1 MATPVFNLILDQYS
15 DFSATITLADINGV
29 PLNLTG
35 YTAAASMKKSYYSST
50 SYPFTVEFFDRPQ
63 GIIKLK
69 MTSTQTSLLE
79 AGRYV
84 YDVVIT
90 DVTLKKMR
98 VAEGIVTVTEGVTA

>member
-1 MATPVFNLILDQYS
+1 MATPVFNLILDQYC
-15 DFSATITLADINGV
+15 DFSATITLTDVNGV
-29 PLNLTG
+29 PINLTG

-50 SYPFTVEFFDRPQ
+50 TFPFTVEFFDRTR

-69 MTSTQTSLLE
+69 MTSAQTSLLQ

-90 DVTLKKMR
+90 DTLLKKMR